1 LLEGLNFVEADPM
14 VYLKSLLWLILAPGS
29 VAGLVPYLLLRDR
42 AGAAMALPEPLQWL
56 GLGLLGLGAAG
67 LLWCFWDFAA
77 HGKGTPAPVDAPRKL
92 VVRGLYRL
100 VRNPM
105 YVSVL
110 LILLGEVLRFEAP
123 RLLGYAAIVWL
134 AFHLFVVLYEEPNLR
149 RRFGEDYEAYRK
161 RVPRWWPRRG
171 DRIEIPLD

>member
-1 LLEGLNFVEADPM
+1 M
-14 VYLKSLLWLILAPGS
+14 VYLKSLLFLILVPGS
-29 VAGLVPYLLLRDR
+29 VAGLAPYLLLRDR
-42 AGAAMALPEPLQWL
+42 AGSAMVLPEPLQWL

-77 HGKGTPAPVDAPRKL
+77 HGKGTPAPIDAPRKL

-123 RLLGYAAIVWL
+123 RLLGYAAILWL
-134 AFHLFVVLYEEPNLR
+134 ALHLFVVLYEEPNLR

-171 DRIEIPLD
+171 GRIGIPLD